1 MINLRLGATGPPT
14 PGTVWDPPVQVDQL
28 QRRGRGRTLAFVGGY
43 PYQDHP
49 PNPVGKQQLKNPTIM
64 SSILGRLRP
73 LWAPAIRANNQQ
85 SRTISSQEVFDR
97 CVVNNPQRV
106 GTWKSCRV
114 WMVYGHTFNGIV
126 YQTNVFLTTHD
137 SSKNYR
143 AMKQNFFTGRQNMVP
158 RTTHL

>member
-1 MINLRLGATGPPT
+1 MQLVLPHLGQS
-14 PGTVWDPPVQVDQL
+14 GTRQCKL
-28 QRRGRGRTLAFVGGY
+28 TSCNAEGAGRTIAVVGGD

-106 GTWKSCRV
+106 GTWKSCRSMDGLWTDFLWDSV
-114 WMVYGHTFNGIV
+114 SN
-126 YQTNVFLTTHD
+126 QRFLTTHD